1 MVSMH
6 RFYINPD
13 DIQGD
18 MATMIGQ
25 DAKHLAN
32 VLRLVSGNMV
42 ELADGNGT
50 HYLSE
55 IETATSR
62 KVIFKIM
69 DKRFLEAE
77 SPAYITIAQAMV
89 KEKKMDLIIR
99 HLTELGIR
107 EWLPFFASRSVPCPD
122 SSSKNQAHFPIPKS
136 GANRKG
142 RDARVDRW
150 ERIARESIKQCGR
163 SLLPLIRQPMSFDQT
178 ISESEVYDERIL
190 FWEKATTPIDEIRER
205 LSKTPDAVGEKKII
219 VMIGPE
225 GGFSEQ
231 EIDVALQNGFHS
243 FSLGNRILRAET
255 ASIAASALVQNIFG
269 DLGRKIR

>member
-122 SSSKNQAHFPIPKS
+122 SLSKNQAHVPISKS

-142 RDARVDRW
+142 RDARVERW

-178 ISESEVYDERIL
+178 IRESEVYDERIL